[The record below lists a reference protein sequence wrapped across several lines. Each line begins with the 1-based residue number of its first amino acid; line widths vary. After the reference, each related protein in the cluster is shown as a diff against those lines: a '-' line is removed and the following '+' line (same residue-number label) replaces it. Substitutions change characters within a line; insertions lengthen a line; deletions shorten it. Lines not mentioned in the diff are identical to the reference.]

1 MSENTITRVTKQ
13 DIAGASFYAPLVQKL
28 NKGLMVAW
36 INADLLNRAG
46 CDIRK
51 SVVMLDEDYTFVM
64 ALPASVTPDEFAARL
79 ELLPGTVAAMRRIGI
94 RYWSHGLV

>member
-1 MSENTITRVTKQ
+1 MPENTITRISNK
-13 DIAGASFYAPLVQKL
+13 DIAGASFYAPLIKSL
-28 NKGLMVAW
+28 NKGLMVQW
-36 INADLLNRAG
+36 INADLINRAG

-64 ALPASVTPDEFAARL
+64 ALPASVTPAEFQSRL
-79 ELLPGTVAAMRRIGI
+79 DTLPNTVAAMHRIGI

>member
-1 MSENTITRVTKQ
+1 MSTITRVTKQ
-13 DIAGASFYAPLVQKL
+13 DIAGASFYAPLIKSL

-36 INADLLNRAG
+36 INADLIERAG

-51 SVVMLDEDYTFVM
+51 SVVMLDEDYKFIM
-64 ALPASVTPDEFAARL
+64 ALPASLTPAEFIDRLAAQ
-79 ELLPGTVAAMRRIGI
+79 PNTVAAMHRIGI

>member
-1 MSENTITRVTKQ
+1 MNKITRVTKQ
-13 DIAGASFYAPLVQKL
+13 DIAGASFYAPLVKRL

-36 INADLLNRAG
+36 INADLMNRAG

-51 SVVMLDEDYTFVM
+51 SIVMLDDEYTFVM
-64 ALPASVTPDEFAARL
+64 ALPATITPAEFKTRL
-79 ELLPGTVAAMRRIGI
+79 DAQPNTVAAMHRIGI

>member
-1 MSENTITRVTKQ
+1 MPDITRVTKQ
-13 DIAGASFYAPLVQKL
+13 DIAGASFYAPLVKHL

-36 INADLLNRAG
+36 INADLIERAG

-51 SVVMLDEDYTFVM
+51 SIVMLDEGYTFVM
-64 ALPASVTPDEFAARL
+64 ALPATITPAEFQARL
-79 ELLPGTVAAMRRIGI
+79 DAQPNTVAAMRSIGI